1 MIFSLARASN
11 YLCSLSNA
19 VTEFASSTLETKRP
33 TALFSE
39 GQRGIAFIA
48 RCRVL
53 ERKHRFQIYITS
65 F

>member
-19 VTEFASSTLETKRP
+19 VTEFASRTLETKRP
-33 TALFSE
+33 TGLFRE

-48 RCRVL
+48 
-53 ERKHRFQIYITS
+53 
-65 F
+65 